1 MKKIIL
7 SFALM
12 LPLACILA
20 QPAPAQADTL
30 RKQALNV
37 YMEANDYIRREIP
50 FVNNVRDI
58 KDAGVYIITTFQR
71 TGSGGMEYTYFLTG
85 QNEFKGMSDTLSF
98 VTKPDGTTDE
108 RRAQEVATLKLGLMR
123 YIAKTP
129 LAQYMNIAFSQPIA
143 ETVST
148 DKWNSW
154 VLRAS
159 VNGNLRGQKTS
170 SSTNFSGNIS
180 ANRITENWKVNL
192 NAMYSSSKD
201 KFEIGPT
208 TITSD
213 NKSNSLNGLV
223 VKSLSDHWSL
233 GGSAFLSSSSF
244 SNEKL
249 NATIMPGI
257 EYDLFPYSESTRR
270 QMRVLYSIGFRHI
283 DFIDTT
289 IYNKIEENLWRHS
302 LSLAYEV
309 VQKWGSVDLTAD
321 YSNYLHDWS
330 KNNLSLSGSL
340 DLRIAK
346 GLSMNLRGSISLI
359 HDQLGLVKGDI
370 PTEQILLRR
379 QEMETRYEY
388 RANFGFT
395 YTFGSIYNNVVN
407 PRFGNQSSYSMYF

>member
-1 MKKIIL
+1 MKRIL
-7 SFALM
+7 ITFTLL
-12 LPLACILA
+12 LPLAYILA
-20 QPAPAQADTL
+20 QPAPDQADTL

-37 YMEANDYIRREIP
+37 YMDANDYIRREIP
-50 FVNNVRDI
+50 FVNYVRDI
-58 KDAGVYIITTFQR
+58 RDAGVYIITTFQR
-71 TGSGGMEYTYFLTG
+71 TGSGGTEYTYFFTG
-85 QNEFKGMSDTLSF
+85 QNEFRGMSDTLSF

-129 LAQYMNIAFSQPIA
+129 LAKYLNIAFSQPIA

-154 VLRAS
+154 VLKAS
-159 VNGNLRGQKTS
+159 VNGNLRGQKTN
-170 SSTNFSGNIS
+170 SSTYFSGNFS
-180 ANRITENWKVNL
+180 ANRVTEKWKVNI
-192 NAMYSSSKD
+192 NSMYSYSND
-201 KFEIGPT
+201 KFEIGPS

-213 NKSNSLNGLV
+213 NKSKSLNGLV

-233 GGSAFLSSSSF
+233 GGSAFVSSSSF

-270 QMRVLYSIGFRHI
+270 QLRILYSIGFRHI
-283 DFIDTT
+283 DYIDTT
-289 IYNKIEENLWRHS
+289 IYNVMKQDLWRHS

-321 YSNYLHDWS
+321 YSNYLNDWS

-346 GLSMNLRGSISLI
+346 GLSMNLRGSVSLI

-379 QEMETRYEY
+379 QEMETRYEF
-388 RANFGFT
+388 RTNFGFT

-407 PRFGNQSSYSMYF
+407 PRFGNQSSYNMYF

>member
-1 MKKIIL
+1 
-7 SFALM
+7 
-12 LPLACILA
+12 
-20 QPAPAQADTL
+20 
-30 RKQALNV
+30 
-37 YMEANDYIRREIP
+37 
-50 FVNNVRDI
+50 
-58 KDAGVYIITTFQR
+58 
-71 TGSGGMEYTYFLTG
+71 
-85 QNEFKGMSDTLSF
+85 
-98 VTKPDGTTDE
+98 
-108 RRAQEVATLKLGLMR
+108 
-123 YIAKTP
+123 
-129 LAQYMNIAFSQPIA
+129 
-143 ETVST
+143 
-148 DKWNSW
+148 
-154 VLRAS
+154 
-159 VNGNLRGQKTS
+159 
-170 SSTNFSGNIS
+170 
-180 ANRITENWKVNL
+180 
-192 NAMYSSSKD
+192 
-201 KFEIGPT
+201 
-208 TITSD
+208 
-213 NKSNSLNGLV
+213 
-223 VKSLSDHWSL
+223 
-233 GGSAFLSSSSF
+233 
-244 SNEKL
+244 
-249 NATIMPGI
+249 MPGL

-346 GLSMNLRGSISLI
+346 GLSMNFRGSISLI